1 METMARL
8 GYTAKGIVYAIVGI
22 LALQA
27 ALTAGGKTTDTK
39 GALHT
44 IAAQPFGKFLL
55 ILLAI
60 GLVGYSLWRLIEA
73 VTDPENKGTDAKG
86 IFSRL
91 GYVISGLTYLGL
103 AVNAA
108 MLGLGAGGGGSG
120 NSKQDWTA
128 RLLQQP
134 FGQWLVGLLGALV
147 IGIGFYRLYKA
158 YKIKFRKKL
167 NLSEMNSQQ
176 ETWAVRISRIG
187 IAARGIVFVIIGF
200 FLLKAGQQSDASEVR
215 GLDGVLQTVARQPFG
230 KIMLGLVA
238 IGLIAYAAYLFIE
251 ARYRRINP

>member
-27 ALTAGGKTTDTK
+27 ALTAGGKTTDTQ
-39 GALHT
+39 GALYT
-44 IAAQPFGKFLL
+44 IAVQPFGQFLL

-103 AVNAA
+103 ALNAG
-108 MLGLGAGGGGSG
+108 MLAFGAGGGGGG

-134 FGQWLVGLLGALV
+134 FGRFLVAIVGALV

-176 ETWAVRISRIG
+176 ENWAVHISRVG

-215 GLDGVLQTVARQPFG
+215 GLDGVLQAVAQQPFG

-238 IGLIAYAAYLFIE
+238 TGLIAYAAYLFIE